1 MTSHRCIAGLG
12 LLAICLGLTGCHGPL
27 APADPAQAETAVK
40 KAFDSWRAGASQESL
55 QKGSPPLD
63 LNEAEFAAG
72 NKLLAFEIVEP
83 LTPLGRQLRCT
94 VKLSLE
100 NARSGARYE
109 KRIGY
114 QVETN
119 PVVVIAREGL

>member
-1 MTSHRCIAGLG
+1 MARLG
-12 LLAICLGLTGCHGPL
+12 LLAIGLGLAGCHGPL
-27 APADPAQAETAVK
+27 APADSAQGEAAVK
-40 KAFDSWRAGASQESL
+40 KAFEAWRAGASQESL
-55 QKGSPPLD
+55 QKGSPPLY
-63 LNEAEFAAG
+63 LNDAELAAG

-100 NARSGARYE
+100 NPRSGARYE

-114 QVETN
+114 QVETH
-119 PVVVIAREGL
+119 PVLVIAREGL